1 VNAVDVRSHRRSK
14 HEAGEGARGPSKQ
27 MPANESSGN
36 KAQSDSITERV
47 SRILQEGS
55 VGALATLIEA
65 ATNAGKVGTKLLVEE
80 SGAQATAI
88 GSLGNEALERA
99 VTQHAATFLE
109 SKAEIRVFQV
119 KEFAPAL
126 TEWSDAQIL
135 FERIQIE
142 PRLVICGA
150 GHVGASLAKLASLM
164 GYRATLIDDRAEFVT
179 WELFPDRRIELVAAA
194 SWSEAVQSAVGN
206 GQGVCVAIVTR
217 GHSEDEQCLRAVMTV
232 DAGYVG
238 LIGSKRRTNIVLQR
252 LRESGAGEERL
263 RKVRAP
269 VGLDIGAVTP
279 EEVAL
284 AIMAEIVAVRRG
296 GKGGSLSEWRRSA
309 NEGERG
315 KGQG

>member
-1 VNAVDVRSHRRSK
+1 
-14 HEAGEGARGPSKQ
+14 

-36 KAQSDSITERV
+36 KAQSNSIPETV

-65 ATNAGKVGTKLLVEE
+65 ATSAGKVGTKLLVEE
-80 SGAQATAI
+80 AEAQGATI
-88 GSLGNEALERA
+88 GSLGNEALDRA
-99 VTQHAATFLE
+99 ITQHAARFLE
-109 SKAEIRVFQV
+109 SKAETRVFQV

-126 TEWSDAQIL
+126 TEWIEAQIL
-135 FERIQIE
+135 FERIQEE

-150 GHVGASLAKLASLM
+150 GHVGASLAKLAIQM

-179 WELFPDRRIELVAAA
+179 REHFPDRGIELVAAE
-194 SWSEAVQSAVGN
+194 SWSEAVQAAVGN
-206 GQGVCVAIVTR
+206 GHGVAVAIVTR
-217 GHSEDEQCLRAVMTV
+217 GHSEDEQCLRAVIQV
-232 DAGYVG
+232 DADYVG

-252 LRESGAGEERL
+252 LRESGAEEERL
-263 RKVRAP
+263 EKVRAP

-296 GKGGSLSEWRRSA
+296 GKGGSLSEWRRS
-309 NEGERG
+309 
-315 KGQG
+315 K